1 MASTAARGSEPARWA
16 RQFAAVRV
24 AIGMWLAMAGIG
36 VLYVELPGV
45 SAAHATVVLGCSGL
59 AVAWAAVTALLPS
72 DPRLMILH
80 PVGAGVS
87 MTIVSVMVWA
97 SGGGAS
103 PLRAC
108 LLLPIVYCACFLPP
122 PLAVRML
129 AIAVAVNL
137 LPLVYGAGAFAG
149 AALGWTIMLTATFM
163 ATGVAIIAERSKLKR
178 TVAVNAERLKTIV
191 ALHREVEQAE
201 FDVEEVVLGILDRAR
216 TLLGA
221 TAASAGIIEEGE
233 IVYKYRTGPGRE
245 SGVAIHTPRYAS
257 LSGICADSGEA
268 VYCADSEI
276 DARVDKNACRQQGLR
291 SMIIAP
297 LRHRGEVVGVLNIN
311 SPEPRAFGANDVQT
325 VELVAGAI
333 SAAYGH
339 AVDISAKQFLLDE
352 LEATVA
358 ALRDSE
364 AKLSHQALHDPLTGL
379 PNRTLLLDRLRMA
392 LAERGDSKVAVLFVD
407 LDGFKVVN
415 DSLGHE
421 AGDTLLIKAAQRIS
435 GVLRAA
441 DTAARIGGD
450 EFAILCKT
458 STPLSTGVS
467 VAERIIAA
475 LASPFV
481 IAEREA
487 FVAASVGIAAHDG
500 TPEDLL
506 RDADV
511 AMYRAKASGKGGYAV
526 FEAQMRAD
534 AMSRLELEA
543 DLQRALE
550 QRELVLHYQPIVELE
565 EGQVVGFEAL
575 VRWQHPQRGL
585 LPPVAFI
592 PLAEETGLIKPL
604 GAWVLSEACR
614 QMVAWHLEAANR
626 QTFYMSVNL
635 SAHQIADE
643 RIINDVREALAASG
657 LQPECLVLELTETAL
672 MADIDASALRLHT
685 LRQLGVQIAVDD
697 FGTAY
702 SSLRYLQQFPIGI
715 LKIAKPFIDGL
726 VTSDS
731 DAAMARAI
739 TNLGRNLGL
748 DMIAEGIERSEQL
761 ARLRELGCPHGQGFL
776 FSTPLPPEQ
785 VTPGLVART
794 LWPEFAGA

>member
-1 MASTAARGSEPARWA
+1 M
-16 RQFAAVRV
+16 
-24 AIGMWLAMAGIG
+24 AIGMWVAMAGIG

-45 SAAHATVVLGCSGL
+45 SAPHPTVVLACSGL
-59 AVAWAAVTALLPS
+59 AVAWAAVSALLPS
-72 DPRLMILH
+72 NPKLMILH
-80 PVGAGVS
+80 PLGAALS
-87 MTIVSVMVWA
+87 MTTVSVMVWA

-122 PLAVRML
+122 LLAVRML

-137 LPLVYGAGAFAG
+137 LPLFYDAGAFVG

-163 ATGVAIIAERSKLKR
+163 ASGVAIIAERSKLRR
-178 TVAVNAERLKTIV
+178 TVAVHAERLKTIV

-221 TAASAGIIEEGE
+221 TAASVGIIEGDE

-245 SGVAIHTPRYAS
+245 SGVAIHTPRRAS

-297 LRHRGEVVGVLNIN
+297 LRHRGEVVGVLNVN
-311 SPEPRAFGANDVQT
+311 SPEPRAFNANDVRT

-339 AVDISAKQFLLDE
+339 AVDIAAKQSLLDE

-392 LAERGDSKVAVLFVD
+392 LAERGDPQVAMLFVD

-415 DSLGHE
+415 DSLGHD
-421 AGDTLLIKAAQRIS
+421 AGDALLVKAAQRIS
-435 GVLRAA
+435 GVLRPA

-458 STPLSTGVS
+458 PTRLSTGMS
-467 VAERIIAA
+467 VAERIIDA

-487 FVAASVGIAAHDG
+487 FVTASIGIAAHDG
-500 TPEDLL
+500 TPEELL

-526 FEAQMRAD
+526 FEPEMRVD
-534 AMSRLELEA
+534 AMWRLELEA

-565 EGQVVGFEAL
+565 EAQIVGFEAL
-575 VRWQHPQRGL
+575 VRWQHPERGL

-604 GAWVLSEACR
+604 GAWVLREACR
-614 QMVAWHLEAANR
+614 QMVAWHAEAPQGR
-626 QTFYMSVNL
+626 TFYMSVNL

-643 RIINDVREALAASG
+643 RVINDVRDALATSA
-657 LQPECLVLELTETAL
+657 LRPESLVLELTETAL
-672 MADIDASALRLHT
+672 MVDIDASALRLHT
-685 LRQLGVQIAVDD
+685 LSQLGVQIAVDD

-702 SSLRYLQQFPIGI
+702 SSLHYLQQFPIGI

-726 VTSDS
+726 ATGDS
-731 DAAMARAI
+731 EAAMARAI

-748 DMIAEGIERSEQL
+748 DMVAEGIEQSEQL
-761 ARLRELGCPHGQGFL
+761 ALLRELSCPHGQGSL
-776 FSTPLPPEQ
+776 FSPPLPPEE
-785 VTPGLVART
+785 VTPELLALTV
-794 LWPEFAGA
+794 WPEFASA

>member
-1 MASTAARGSEPARWA
+1 M
-16 RQFAAVRV
+16 
-24 AIGMWLAMAGIG
+24 AIGMWVAMAGIG
-36 VLYVELPGV
+36 VLYVALPGV
-45 SAAHATVVLGCSGL
+45 SPPHTAVVLVCSGL
-59 AVAWAAVTALLPS
+59 AVAWAAVVALLPS
-72 DPRLMILH
+72 NPKLMILH
-80 PVGAGVS
+80 PLGAGLS
-87 MTIVSVMVWA
+87 MTTVSVMVWA

-129 AIAVAVNL
+129 AVAVAVNL
-137 LPLVYGAGAFAG
+137 LPLVYDASAFAG
-149 AALGWTIMLTATFM
+149 ADLGWTIMLSATFI
-163 ATGVAIIAERSKLKR
+163 ATGVAIVAERSKLKR

-191 ALHREVEQAE
+191 ALQREVEQAE
-201 FDVEEVVLGILDRAR
+201 FDVQEVVLGILDRAR
-216 TLLGA
+216 TLLRA
-221 TAASAGIIEEGE
+221 TAASAGIIEGEE
-233 IVYKYRTGPGRE
+233 IVYRYRTGPGRE
-245 SGVAIHTPRYAS
+245 TGVAIHTPRYAS

-276 DARVDKNACRQQGLR
+276 DVRVDKDACRQQGLR

-339 AVDISAKQFLLDE
+339 AVDIAAKQLLLDK
-352 LEATVA
+352 LEATVV

-364 AKLSHQALHDPLTGL
+364 AKLSHQAVHDPLTGL

-392 LAERGDSKVAVLFVD
+392 LAERGDPQVALLFVD

-415 DSLGHE
+415 DSLGHD
-421 AGDTLLIKAAQRIS
+421 AGDALLVKAAERIS
-435 GVLRAA
+435 GVLRPA

-458 STPLSTGVS
+458 SAPTTTGIA
-467 VAERIIAA
+467 VAKRIIDA
-475 LASPFV
+475 LASPFR
-481 IAEREA
+481 IAGREA
-487 FVAASVGIAAHDG
+487 FVTASIGIAAHDG
-500 TPEDLL
+500 TPEELL

-526 FEAQMRAD
+526 FEEEMRAD
-534 AMSRLELEA
+534 AISRLELAA

-550 QRELVLHYQPIVELE
+550 ERELVLHYQPIVELE
-565 EGQVVGFEAL
+565 EGQIVGYEGL
-575 VRWQHPQRGL
+575 IRWQHPQRGL
-585 LPPVAFI
+585 LPPGAFI
-592 PLAEETGLIKPL
+592 PLAEATGLIKPL

-614 QMVAWHLEAANR
+614 QMAAWHAEAPEGR
-626 QTFYMSVNL
+626 RLYVSVNL
-635 SAHQIADE
+635 SAHQIGDE
-643 RIINDVREALAASG
+643 RIICDVREALAASG
-657 LQPECLVLELTETAL
+657 LPSESLVLELTETAL
-672 MADIDASALRLHT
+672 MADIDTSAVRLRT
-685 LRQLGVQIAVDD
+685 LRQLGVQIAIDD

-702 SSLRYLQQFPIGI
+702 SSLHYLQQFPIGI

-726 VTSDS
+726 TGSDS
-731 DAAMARAI
+731 QAAMARAI

-748 DMIAEGIERSEQL
+748 DMVAEGIEQSEQL
-761 ARLRELGCPHGQGFL
+761 ALLRELGCPHGQGFL
-776 FSTPLPPEQ
+776 FSTPLPPDQ
-785 VTPGLVART
+785 VTPGLLAGA
-794 LWPEFAGA
+794 LWPELASA